1 MTNKT
6 DDELLNYLIS
16 IHEMTHTELRNCL
29 TELTIQLRALLKKR
43 EACKDGSS
51 HQEYWN
57 KKGTTLTAKIIFV
70 SNMLGEPPPAPE
82 LFAQDEDDFMED
94 IETVDNV
101 PAFLDIAYPSDALQL
116 TDELFNKLVAS
127 EDFLT
132 LKRTDFD
139 YLRDSGF
146 LFNPTRRSFVQ
157 SEEPNFDFLKK
168 GKK

>member
-6 DDELLNYLIS
+6 DDELLNYLMS

-29 TELTIQLRALLKKR
+29 TELMVQLRSVLEKR

-51 HQEYWN
+51 HQEYWH
-57 KKGTTLTAKIIFV
+57 KKGTALTAKIIFV
-70 SNMLGEPPPAPE
+70 SNMLGESPPE
-82 LFAQDEDDFMED
+82 LFADCQDEDDFMEE

-101 PAFLDIAYPSDALQL
+101 STFLDIAYPSDALPL
-116 TDELFNKLVAS
+116 TDELFNKLVAA

-132 LKRTDFD
+132 LKKDDFD